1 MLKGACAHENRSRSR
16 RLPSSSKELFRPT
29 TMNCPDQV
37 ISERRVRNQLV
48 RIEDEDDD
56 ENEDDSVAAMARCK
70 VILSRA

>member
-1 MLKGACAHENRSRSR
+1 
-16 RLPSSSKELFRPT
+16 
-29 TMNCPDQV
+29 MNCPDQV